1 MTVRWRRAA
10 RLLTRV
16 AAALV
21 VLLLVASLALRLW
34 ARHRY
39 QDASRAFVADFG
51 ERVEV
56 PTLDRPQGG
65 TWLRAAAL
73 IVQLSPEEMGTI
85 HSWVRTTEPLTAE
98 EARWARALLERERLP
113 RELLERAARSE
124 RIDLFLGPP
133 ERLEVERMAGLTK
146 PNELGALVKLLV
158 AEELERRA
166 HGDFSGACESL
177 EQLGSLARG
186 IRKGRFFFEQMLASL
201 PESTLLHRLQ
211 AALSAGAP
219 LPCLDSL
226 GTILEGLDPIDATR
240 RALVEEARL
249 QLLPHRFRVLPSEAM
264 DGASHL
270 LSMAFFEQGN
280 SLVRAYVLDAARDL
294 LTERDTTTQPI
305 EGPRRRADR
314 DLAGSLRD
322 TFRGQLQNGE
332 LADARRRLALA
343 SLRVRGAIQ
352 AGETERIEA
361 WIDREPSVPL
371 TGTRVAVRADTG
383 GAWLLDLPGSD
394 PIAERF
400 HLARERD
407 ELLRWRVLASE
418 SGAH

>member
-51 ERVEV
+51 ERVEE

-201 PESTLLHRLQ
+201 PESTLLHRLH

-219 LPCLDSL
+219 FPASTRSGRSSKASIRSTPPAVRSSRRHGSSSYRTASESFLGSHGRRVTPPLDGLLRAGQQPRPSL
-226 GTILEGLDPIDATR
+226 
-240 RALVEEARL
+240 RA
-249 QLLPHRFRVLPSEAM
+249 
-264 DGASHL
+264 
-270 LSMAFFEQGN
+270 
-280 SLVRAYVLDAARDL
+280 
-294 LTERDTTTQPI
+294 
-305 EGPRRRADR
+305 RRRARPPYRARHNDAADR
-314 DLAGSLRD
+314 RSS
-322 TFRGQLQNGE
+322 T
-332 LADARRRLALA
+332 ARRSRPRGLAA
-343 SLRVRGAIQ
+343 
-352 AGETERIEA
+352 
-361 WIDREPSVPL
+361 
-371 TGTRVAVRADTG
+371 
-383 GAWLLDLPGSD
+383 
-394 PIAERF
+394 
-400 HLARERD
+400 
-407 ELLRWRVLASE
+407 
-418 SGAH
+418 